1 METVIRLNDAVNEFA
16 WGFFGLVLI
25 LGAGIIC
32 TLATGF
38 FQITKIGHL
47 S

>member
-1 METVIRLNDAVNEFA
+1 MEMVIRLNDTVNEFA

-38 FQITKIGHL
+38 SRLQKSDT
-47 S
+47 